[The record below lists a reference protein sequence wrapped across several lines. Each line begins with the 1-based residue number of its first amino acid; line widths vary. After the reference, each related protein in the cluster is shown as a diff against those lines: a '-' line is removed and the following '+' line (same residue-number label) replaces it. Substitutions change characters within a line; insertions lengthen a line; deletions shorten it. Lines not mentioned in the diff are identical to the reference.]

1 MKKYKNNYVRII
13 SILLILCTLCG
24 TASATDISSITA
36 TSSPIEVLVDNS
48 TASFVLKNNDSEY
61 YKYALEIMNTDDET
75 YLLCDTFEANE
86 TAKLTNIKTDTE
98 YPVWLEV
105 YSETEVLFY
114 DGFFVVDTSNVTSVS
129 LTKVKTKTNTE
140 KTSEEDIES
149 LFEMTDEQYGKLFS
163 SLDIPSFISEEDAK
177 TAKHVKRLEEYEDSY
192 DKIGYKNA
200 DGTNTLYIF
209 SSPVKYMDENGELQ
223 DADPNISETTGTE
236 KSEGYSFVND
246 YGELKTYFA
255 DSLSND
261 KGIKI
266 KKNDIEFEF
275 GFTVKEKKENA
286 LTKLTSKVK
295 NIFSKPDNKATVFSN
310 NREKKLEYAKV
321 ENGIDI
327 VSLPTTNG
335 AVQTLILDDVPENN
349 KLTFWVESNGL
360 TPELD
365 LYNKN
370 VLFSTENDY
379 VFSVGN
385 VEIEDSATE
394 DQIQSG
400 LHFSTDNTVKILNNQ
415 NGRSLVEVS
424 LDEDVLTSPTTVY
437 PVSVTLS
444 AAANET
450 NSTES
455 ENSSIT
461 TLSTT
466 SAPSEIGS
474 SYFQD
479 RTVYTNDSE
488 DPANSP
494 YLIIG
499 DNNYYTGGYYDDSN
513 CTYVA
518 PGYVYRKGHVFM
530 KYDVSS
536 LTNIDP
542 KLVDDAQL
550 VLREGSGNNSE
561 LEVDLY
567 RVTKPWTES
576 TVDISYVYEC
586 DNQYSGNN
594 DIVFAD
600 SGTGIEY
607 EIDVAHMLTDNLL
620 YSQGKDGGVPNYGFH
635 LFTNDLYTS
644 VSKHI
649 CSSEHSNIYYRP
661 KVVISYDD
669 PFPLTLGYETAHGD
683 INAADPSDWYSFT
696 PIDTCLYSI
705 FTTSDVDT
713 YGQLFDSSFNLLIAD
728 DDSGEENNF
737 NITYNLTAGQT
748 YYIRVRG
755 LNYGDTGFYFI
766 KVVNSDPFH
775 VNNIEYVRYTRI
787 TGNGYWFLGGNTD
800 HTIGII
806 KSSLLENDYFICRDN
821 IDGTY
826 SREYVINSDLINTL
840 NNLESGYQ
848 NHYNII
854 PVFNT
859 TTDEEAAAHSAKG
872 ETDQLV
878 DQGYFEINSSEYYG
892 CWAYNY
898 TSTLNL
904 SNYWEGVLDTASA
917 AYGVYVSLTAYYYSH
932 LSSTNMTSIN
942 VTSDDYINTSS
953 YLDDID
959 NMLSDNISSKKII
972 SAEQRNSALANE
984 NYTNP
989 PYRINTPVIEFE
1001 HTSSTQYI
1009 RVFANGTTS
1018 PQGKWLMKYNDIV
1031 GLTPAQIQA
1040 KFALPYTP
1048 THYVTVNVPANT
1060 KMCVGMVGPNYG
1072 FTDNLGIQFELLQ
1085 TIDGSLFGSA
1095 IPLS

>member
-1 MKKYKNNYVRII
+1 MKKHRNIYVRII

-114 DGFFVVDTSNVTSVS
+114 DGFFVVDTSSVPSVS

-140 KTSEEDIES
+140 KMSEEEIES
-149 LFEMTDEQYGKLFS
+149 LFEMTDEQYDKLFS

-177 TAKHVKRLEEYEDSY
+177 AAKHVKRLEEYEDSY

-550 VLREGSGNNSE
+550 VLREGSGNNLE

-649 CSSEHSNIYYRP
+649 CSSEHSTTSYRP
-661 KVVISYDD
+661 KIILSYDD
-669 PFPLTLGYETAHGD
+669 PYQLELNDETYD
-683 INAADPSDWYSFT
+683 YINAADPSDWYSFT
-696 PIDTCLYSI
+696 PIETGLYDI

-713 YGQLFDSSFNLLIAD
+713 YGQLYSSDLSLLQSN
-728 DDSGEENNF
+728 DDSGDDFNF
-737 NITYNLTAGQT
+737 RISAELQAGST

-755 LNYGDTGFYFI
+755 LSSVAIGFYSIEVENRNETFFENLNVLHNLANSYDDSKGMELLLQFI
-766 KVVNSDPFH
+766 RSRTESYTTDMWDMVAGKLDQDFITYVS
-775 VNNIEYVRYTRI
+775 VNNSYIFNYFTSTRNIYDQKYGNVDFWHLSATMGGIKHAGGNNALAILAGAQTVRDLSGWAGDLQTLVTDAYRITNASDNYEIFYETVYSIIGDDKYTFSMSDVIADIDAVIFSKNREDGYFDDHLFGTMCANYYKDRSTADAPYYSRCGARFTLFTSGFTYESFANLAYKYTRQHLYI
-787 TGNGYWFLGGNTD
+787 NNIDMTEWPSYNSYAENTD
-800 HTIGII
+800 
-806 KSSLLENDYFICRDN
+806 SSFDLTSNQ
-821 IDGTY
+821 
-826 SREYVINSDLINTL
+826 SRAAKDAFADWIWYYKAS
-840 NNLESGYQ
+840 
-848 NHYNII
+848 
-854 PVFNT
+854 
-859 TTDEEAAAHSAKG
+859 EE
-872 ETDQLV
+872 
-878 DQGYFEINSSEYYG
+878 
-892 CWAYNY
+892 
-898 TSTLNL
+898 
-904 SNYWEGVLDTASA
+904 
-917 AYGVYVSLTAYYYSH
+917 
-932 LSSTNMTSIN
+932 
-942 VTSDDYINTSS
+942 
-953 YLDDID
+953 
-959 NMLSDNISSKKII
+959 
-972 SAEQRNSALANE
+972 
-984 NYTNP
+984 
-989 PYRINTPVIEFE
+989 
-1001 HTSSTQYI
+1001 
-1009 RVFANGTTS
+1009 
-1018 PQGKWLMKYNDIV
+1018 
-1031 GLTPAQIQA
+1031 
-1040 KFALPYTP
+1040 
-1048 THYVTVNVPANT
+1048 
-1060 KMCVGMVGPNYG
+1060 
-1072 FTDNLGIQFELLQ
+1072 
-1085 TIDGSLFGSA
+1085 
-1095 IPLS
+1095 